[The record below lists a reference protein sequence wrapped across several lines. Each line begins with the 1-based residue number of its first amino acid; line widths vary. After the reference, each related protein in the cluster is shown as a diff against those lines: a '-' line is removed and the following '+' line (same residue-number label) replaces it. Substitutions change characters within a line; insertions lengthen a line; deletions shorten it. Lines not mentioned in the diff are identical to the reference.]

1 MVSPVLLDNVT
12 HADTV
17 VAAHYSSEFGDNIT
31 STLTFPTEFVSVSR
45 HYPILFRHDESRNTF
60 QAIVLMGLQ
69 KDENL
74 FLSEVPPFTNHLG
87 SWLADYVPAM
97 IAKGPFV
104 IGLHRDQ
111 GSDTPMVHIDMS
123 HPKVGVENGK
133 TLFLPQGGNSDYLNH
148 ISSQLMTIHDG
159 LQQQDSLYNMLND
172 MGLFEP
178 ISIDVELVNGEALQ
192 IAKHYTVSEEKL
204 ANLDAQQ
211 LYQLNQCGYLKM
223 AFMAASSIAN
233 IRKLVDLKNAR
244 ILASQGAD

>member
-17 VAAHYSSEFGDNIT
+17 VAAHYSSDFGDNIT
-31 STLTFPTEFVSVSR
+31 STLTFPTEFVSISR
-45 HYPILFRHDESRNTF
+45 HYPILFRYDERRNKF
-60 QAIVLMGLQ
+60 QAVVLMGLQ

-74 FLSEVPPFTNHLG
+74 FLSEVPPFTNHHG

-104 IGLHRDQ
+104 IGLHTEQ
-111 GSDTPMVHIDMS
+111 GNDTPMVHIDMN
-123 HPKVGVENGK
+123 HPKVGIEKGK
-133 TLFLPQGGNSDYLNH
+133 KLFLPQGGNSDYLNH
-148 ISSQLMTIHDG
+148 ISSKLMIIHDG
-159 LQQQDSLYNMLND
+159 LQQEDAMYSMFND

-192 IAKHYTVSEEKL
+192 VAGHYTVSEEKL

-211 LYQLNQCGYLKM
+211 LFKLNQSGYLKM
-223 AFMAASSIAN
+223 AFMAASSLAN
-233 IRKLVDLKNAR
+233 VRKLVDLKNAR
-244 ILASQGAD
+244 ILAPQR